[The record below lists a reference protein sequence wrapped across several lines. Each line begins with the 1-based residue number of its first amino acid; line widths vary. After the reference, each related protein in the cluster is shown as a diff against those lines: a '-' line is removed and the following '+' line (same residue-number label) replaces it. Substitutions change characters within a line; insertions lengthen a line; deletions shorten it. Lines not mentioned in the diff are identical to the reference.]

1 MDIKKQLKKID
12 ECKKEVQK
20 KELIKAL
27 CEYLSKPKNQKQLDQ
42 ISKFNYAQTIQ
53 KLYINKEYDYFL
65 QLLTSIIKN
74 IPSISEHHR
83 KQYKETILDLII
95 PKIENNPD
103 LISANLNYFLIATKD
118 LDDISDINHKE
129 YLIYY
134 IFFNVLIKVKFNFII
149 IDYLLKLEPY
159 MSEYQYELILY
170 VLIIYAFIYKK
181 DNPKEDISQQMTIIG
196 KVIEFCKI
204 KISNKSIHL
213 INYDIM
219 KNLYLMLLLYCP
231 FKQDILNYFYYSDPN
246 FFMNI
251 IHDII
256 NYIDN
261 NFRDVY
267 INDQEDNNSFYNKYC
282 DKNNSFLIN
291 INHFFSDDILESDFD
306 DLCLNKNTTLYNY
319 FKNKGPLINEY
330 IAFINKINLKE
341 IQEKKKYHIFKG
353 IIFTISAL
361 IVKNYCSFEKD
372 NIKTEVEDNKNHC
385 LRLFNTLIYLHQ
397 IIESDKQKQF
407 IDSYLG
413 TVKSILIQVESFE
426 DWNYI
431 LEILN
436 LCLDSIIKK
445 DEDIEKIKQQYSK
458 EIKLLN
464 EIFLRILYFY
474 NNNELLNCD
483 LESLSNL
490 LHTSNRFIEED
501 ILLCFYINIYLVNE
515 HKMKKK
521 NVIIS
526 DYKNDIY
533 VNFINNIETV
543 VFNIL
548 DSHKKTNELAK
559 NYLMEILRINY
570 IYDSNTNIKNNNNVN
585 NKINNNSKDK
595 NNLKIISKRNEIE
608 RVLLKYLENFFIS
621 FGVNEKNY
629 TFFNFVLTE
638 ILCESSNIEFLKNI
652 IHNLIFNSNDNIAQN
667 LSNHFILQIL
677 GNLLE
682 KTIIKYSKYVLCR
695 EKFEFIINF
704 FYNTTYMND
713 ERILLFALKL
723 LKYFRVNNQYEVL
736 FFNNDYSNDKLI
748 SDINLNHKHSMIVI
762 DYNYNIIQKN
772 KKKYKTEEEYETYHK
787 SYYAPFSLF
796 EHIELF
802 SSLNNHLT
810 DNIKNPQIVENILT
824 FYSLCLNNNL
834 FFLKG
839 ANNFK
844 EFLNILLKDKDI
856 TKISPS
862 KNSTY
867 YMLKLLFRLPY
878 LLHNEL
884 SLIPPTNIFVQIKN
898 ASYSSDDM
906 QLLVEPKYKI
916 LAIHCVLNLWNHL
929 NTMIA
934 SSLNKI
940 FTNEQLNQTLFNTN
954 NKNNNIKD
962 DSIKDIVD
970 RLMREGD
977 SYAWCGV
984 LDLYTQFYYIYDCI
998 KILKLYLISD
1008 INEILYVNKNS
1019 LNYNN
1024 YNEKN
1029 LKENIDLLCNNNSNA
1044 INLIKNI
1051 VLKIIAIIMSSLNC
1065 KYFNKKYT
1073 YYVLSLLYEMKEL
1086 IILFVLKD
1094 ENTNKNTNN
1103 YKKKSLSSNISSKY
1117 KNIINEN
1124 TNEESDNQGLNI
1136 IFKII
1141 YISMFL
1147 SWKYEDKITEKTDEY
1162 LNTNYKA
1169 TLLNKEKYIALEKYY
1184 KEKKNCDENII
1195 NLIEYL
1201 SDNLNLYLMEYIPK
1215 KNISTLIK
1223 IIDAIFVQQE
1233 SYREYFFYKMSE
1245 WTLKIKK
1252 NRDALNIDYRNIYDI
1267 KYLNNISSF
1276 INDHYIGQKILKN
1289 SQVFYGNNSLIII
1302 NPITTTKL
1310 CFTMRNPISHMNLIF
1325 DSNMP
1330 IINNAKI
1337 REEIDKEFEDEEEEE
1352 KDEKNEK
1359 NEKIEKKN
1367 SSKNENEFSFLS
1379 QSDELKK
1386 KDNEDV
1392 TDVLRTNT
1400 NNISQSKYNLK
1411 EGKNEKYDSMNSIE
1425 IEDSSEDNLANQRKN
1440 SENNINN
1447 NYEINNK
1454 FENNLDVN
1462 TKEKSSSSKNNIYI
1476 FRRRN
1481 RFNSDLGNKYKEYII
1496 FAEQKKKM
1504 KENCLKLFSIMAE
1517 LTDYKVEQYKWFD
1530 VTNNNNLNT
1539 ITKLVQ
1545 NLDLLPVYFCYNC
1558 GLIYYHK
1565 GNIDPDCMASYMFF
1579 MEKLG
1584 SLFDYY
1590 DFYPEKNIHDSS
1602 KFINRKNTKEKYII
1616 INQDSMTRINF
1627 NVLNLTEKDENII
1640 VEDNDIV
1647 FIWIDN
1653 LNPTYNYNVKLCK
1666 KKIKI
1671 FFIIIKITEYIY
1683 KIQRKY
1689 NQERSPLVQ
1698 TIEDLFIND
1707 FIINIYEKSS
1717 IQLLLNMI
1725 VQIEILV
1732 KNYYKNI
1739 GKNNNNNKTN
1749 EINENNNKDFEVFVN
1764 QYISDRYN
1772 SNYIISDDKE
1782 SYLIENYI
1790 IDENISSFQKRY
1802 DLIKKLCQQ

>member
-27 CEYLSKPKNQKQLDQ
+27 CEYLSKPKNPKQLDQ

-74 IPSISEHHR
+74 IPSLSENHR
-83 KQYKETILDLII
+83 KQYKETILELII

-103 LISANLNYFLIATKD
+103 LILANLNYFLIATKD
-118 LDDISDINHKE
+118 LDDISDIKHKE

-134 IFFNVLIKVKFNFII
+134 LFFNVLIKVKFNFKIV
-149 IDYLLKLEPY
+149 DYLVKLEPY
-159 MSEYQYELILY
+159 MSKYQYELILY
-170 VLIIYAFIYKK
+170 VLMIYAFIYKK
-181 DNPKEDISQQMTIIG
+181 DNPKEDISQQMSIIG
-196 KVIEFCKI
+196 KVIEFCHI
-204 KISNKSIHL
+204 KISKKSVNV

-219 KNLYLMLLLYCP
+219 KNLYLTLLLYSP
-231 FKQDILNYFYYSDPN
+231 FKQDTLNYFYNSDPN
-246 FFMNI
+246 LFMNI

-261 NFRDVY
+261 NFRDLY

-306 DLCLNKNTTLYNY
+306 DLSLNKNIILYNY
-319 FKNKGPLINEY
+319 FKNKKPLINEY

-341 IQEKKKYHIFKG
+341 VQEKKKDTIFKG
-353 IIFTISAL
+353 IIFTISAI
-361 IVKNYCSFEKD
+361 IVKNYCFFEK
-372 NIKTEVEDNKNHC
+372 NNTKTELADNKNHC
-385 LRLFNTLIYLHQ
+385 LRSFSTLIYLHQ
-397 IIESDKQKQF
+397 MIESDKQKQF
-407 IDSYLG
+407 IDNYL
-413 TVKSILIQVESFE
+413 TSVKTILIQVESFE

-436 LCLDSIIKK
+436 LCLDSMIKK
-445 DEDIEKIKQQYSK
+445 DEDIEKIKQNYSK
-458 EIKLLN
+458 EIKTLN

-474 NNNELLNCD
+474 NKNELLNCD

-490 LHTSNRFIEED
+490 LHISNRFLEED
-501 ILLCFYINIYLVNE
+501 VLLIFYINIYLVNE

-521 NVIIS
+521 NAIIS
-526 DYKNDIY
+526 EYKNDIY

-548 DSHKKTNELAK
+548 DSHKKSKELAK

-570 IYDSNTNIKNNNNVN
+570 IYDSNTNIKNNNNVT
-585 NKINNNSKDK
+585 NKIKNNSKNK

-621 FGVNEKNY
+621 FGDIEKNY
-629 TFFNFVLTE
+629 SFFSFVLTE
-638 ILCESSNIEFLKNI
+638 ILCQSSNIEFLKNI
-652 IHNLIFNSNDNIAQN
+652 IHNLIFNSNDNIDKN
-667 LSNHFILQIL
+667 LNNRFILRIL

-682 KTIIKYSKYVLCR
+682 MTIIKYSNYVLCR
-695 EKFEFIINF
+695 EKSEFIINF

-713 ERILLFALKL
+713 ERILLFALQL

-748 SDINLNHKHSMIVI
+748 SDINFNHKHSMIVI
-762 DYNYNIIQKN
+762 DYNYNIIQRNKTKCKN
-772 KKKYKTEEEYETYHK
+772 EEFEIYHK
-787 SYYAPFSLF
+787 NYYAPFSLF

-810 DNIKNPQIVENILT
+810 DNIKNPQIVENVLI

-834 FFLKG
+834 FFLKSV
-839 ANNFK
+839 NNFK
-844 EFLNILLKDKDI
+844 EFLNLLLKDKDI

-867 YMLKLLFRLPY
+867 YILKLLFRLPY
-878 LLHNEL
+878 LLYNEL
-884 SLIPPTNIFVQIKN
+884 SLTSPTNIFVQIKN

-916 LAIHCVLNLWNHL
+916 LAMHCVLNLWNHL
-929 NTMIA
+929 NSMIA

-940 FTNEQLNQTLFNTN
+940 FTNEQLNQTLFNTY
-954 NKNNNIKD
+954 NKNNNFKE
-962 DSIKDIVD
+962 DSIRNIVD

-977 SYAWCGV
+977 SYAWCGD

-1008 INEILYVNKNS
+1008 INEVLYVNKNS

-1029 LKENIDLLCNNNSNA
+1029 LKENIDLLCNTNPNA
-1044 INLIKNI
+1044 INLITNI
-1051 VLKIIAIIMSSLNC
+1051 VLKIITIIMNSLNC
-1065 KYFNKKYT
+1065 KFFNKKYT

-1094 ENTNKNTNN
+1094 ENTNKNANN
-1103 YKKKSLSSNISSKY
+1103 YKKKSLSINISSKY
-1117 KNIINEN
+1117 KNIINSNEK
-1124 TNEESDNQGLNI
+1124 EESDNEGLNI

-1147 SWKYEDKITEKTDEY
+1147 SWKYEDRITEKTDEY

-1169 TLLNKEKYIALEKYY
+1169 KILNKDKYIALEKYY
-1184 KEKKNCDENII
+1184 KEKNNCDESIN
-1195 NLIEYL
+1195 NLIAYL

-1215 KNISTLIK
+1215 KNVSALIK
-1223 IIDAIFVQQE
+1223 IIDAIFVQRE
-1233 SYREYFFYKMSE
+1233 SFREYFFYKMSE

-1252 NRDALNIDYRNIYDI
+1252 NRDALNIDYRNIYDM

-1276 INDHYIGQKILKN
+1276 VNDHYIGQKILKN

-1337 REEIDKEFEDEEEEE
+1337 REEIEKEFEDEEEEEKNE

-1359 NEKIEKKN
+1359 NEKIEKK
-1367 SSKNENEFSFLS
+1367 SSKNENELSFLS
-1379 QSDELKK
+1379 QSEELKK
-1386 KDNEDV
+1386 KDSEDI
-1392 TDVLRTNT
+1392 TDFLRTNT
-1400 NNISQSKYNLK
+1400 NTISQSKYNLK
-1411 EGKNEKYDSMNSIE
+1411 EGKNEKNDNMNSFE
-1425 IEDSSEDNLANQRKN
+1425 FEDSSEDNLAIQRKN
-1440 SENNINN
+1440 SENNINK

-1454 FENNLDVN
+1454 FEKNLDIN
-1462 TKEKSSSSKNNIYI
+1462 AKEKSSSSKNNNIYI
-1476 FRRRN
+1476 FRRRD

-1545 NLDLLPVYFCYNC
+1545 NIDLLPVYFCYNC

-1565 GNIDPDCMASYMFF
+1565 GNIDPDCMASYLFF

-1640 VEDNDIV
+1640 VEDNDII

-1653 LNPTYNYNVKLCK
+1653 LNPTYNYNVKVCK
-1666 KKIKI
+1666 NKIKI
-1671 FFIIIKITEYIY
+1671 FFTIIKITEYIY

-1689 NQERSPLVQ
+1689 NQKRTPLIQ
-1698 TIEDLFIND
+1698 KIEDLFIND

-1732 KNYYKNI
+1732 KNYYRNI
-1739 GKNNNNNKTN
+1739 GKNNNNNNKTN
-1749 EINENNNKDFEVFVN
+1749 EINEINENNNKDFEM
-1764 QYISDRYN
+1764 
-1772 SNYIISDDKE
+1772 
-1782 SYLIENYI
+1782 
-1790 IDENISSFQKRY
+1790 KR
-1802 DLIKKLCQQ
+1802 Q